1 MIYDD
6 KAELLDEIAAGE
18 DALLELKLVVFKG
31 DQVRFASE
39 PGRAPKVIAE
49 VFVSMAN
56 TEGGLVVFGVDD
68 HGAIIGIDAEKRDKL
83 EQFVVQC
90 ALDHCVP
97 PIEPA
102 LDWVMLPGAD
112 GGNRLCLKVA
122 VPRARFYVHQT
133 SDGRFLKRVGSHR
146 TPIPAEQLGRL
157 LASRQLMLPFE
168 ERPVHRADLNAI
180 DRTRFETYYRRRFG
194 HPIAV
199 SELSYE
205 HLLRNLKLAV
215 QDDDGLWRPTMVGVL
230 LFSERPDRYLSGA
243 YVDLAV
249 YDHAVADGNTRDA
262 KRVTGPV
269 VEQIEWVLTYL
280 RTSPLVSTLSVKD
293 GMGRTDKPAY
303 SDFALQEAVVNA
315 LAHRDY
321 EIAGAQVIVTLFP
334 DRIEIRNPGGL
345 HNTLTEENLYAGCQP
360 VRRNQILAGFLRD
373 YESPATGRRYMETR
387 GEGFLTLVRAST
399 ELSGRRPELVN
410 MGGAVKLT
418 LFAAHLEE
426 HRSVVVID

>member
-1 MIYDD
+1 
-6 KAELLDEIAAGE
+6 
-18 DALLELKLVVFKG
+18 
-31 DQVRFASE
+31 
-39 PGRAPKVIAE
+39 
-49 VFVSMAN
+49 MA
-56 TEGGLVVFGVDD
+56 D
-68 HGAIIGIDAEKRDKL
+68 
-83 EQFVVQC
+83 
-90 ALDHCVP
+90 
-97 PIEPA
+97 
-102 LDWVMLPGAD
+102 
-112 GGNRLCLKVA
+112 
-122 VPRARFYVHQT
+122 
-133 SDGRFLKRVGSHR
+133 
-146 TPIPAEQLGRL
+146 
-157 LASRQLMLPFE
+157 
-168 ERPVHRADLNAI
+168 
-180 DRTRFETYYRRRFG
+180 
-194 HPIAV
+194 

-215 QDDDGLWRPTMVGVL
+215 QEDDGLWRPTTVGVL

-399 ELSGRRPELVN
+399 ALSGRRPELVN
-410 MGGAVKLT
+410 MGGAIKLT
-418 LFAAHLEE
+418 LFAAHAEPE
-426 HRSVVVID
+426 HPASMADAGGLPSPGLDA